1 MKINNFLIIFRCTFA
16 SFFNLKCKNMVLT
29 VCKLLIGLVLLFLG
43 GNWLVDGG
51 VAIAKRFKISP
62 LVIGMTI
69 VAMGTSAPELIV
81 SLLAAAKGNSGIAM
95 GNVIGSNIA
104 NIGLILGLTALICPI
119 IAKGKDIVLNGL
131 AMIIISAIL
140 VLMSFTNHGLSRID
154 GAILVFGLILF
165 ITISIISGKKSKQPE
180 NEEDDT
186 PSMKLL
192 PAFLLVVVSC
202 GMLAF
207 GADML
212 IDNAT
217 IIAKALNISDKVIG
231 LTIVALGTSLPEL
244 AASLIAA
251 TKKQMDISLGNV
263 IGSNIFNI
271 LAVLGISS
279 TICPIPVDFSNYETD
294 FVYMLLFG
302 TLLITFIL
310 PWKSNIKRYQKSHSV
325 SEFKSLTNGVLGRI
339 SGFILLAVY
348 VYYVIRLF

>member
-1 MKINNFLIIFRCTFA
+1 
-16 SFFNLKCKNMVLT
+16 
-29 VCKLLIGLVLLFLG
+29 
-43 GNWLVDGG
+43 
-51 VAIAKRFKISP
+51 
-62 LVIGMTI
+62 
-69 VAMGTSAPELIV
+69 
-81 SLLAAAKGNSGIAM
+81 
-95 GNVIGSNIA
+95 
-104 NIGLILGLTALICPI
+104 
-119 IAKGKDIVLNGL
+119 
-131 AMIIISAIL
+131 MIIVSAIL
-140 VLMSFTNHGLSRID
+140 VVMSFTKHGLSRID

-165 ITISIISGKKSKQPE
+165 ITISIISGKKNKQPE
-180 NEEDDT
+180 NEEEDT

-271 LAVLGISS
+271 LAVLGISLV
-279 TICPIPVDFSNYETD
+279 T
-294 FVYMLLFG
+294 
-302 TLLITFIL
+302 
-310 PWKSNIKRYQKSHSV
+310 
-325 SEFKSLTNGVLGRI
+325 
-339 SGFILLAVY
+339 
-348 VYYVIRLF
+348 

>member
-1 MKINNFLIIFRCTFA
+1 MIW
-16 SFFNLKCKNMVLT
+16 V
-29 VCKLLIGLVLLFLG
+29 VCKLLIGLVLLFFG

-51 VAIAKRFKISP
+51 VAIAKRFRISP

-81 SLLAAAKGNSGIAM
+81 SLLAAVKGNSGIAM
-95 GNVIGSNIA
+95 GNVVGSNIA
-104 NIGLILGLTALICPI
+104 NIGLILGLTAIICPI
-119 IAKGKDIVLNGL
+119 IAKGKDIINNGL
-131 AMIIISAIL
+131 AMIIISALL
-140 VLMSFTNHGLSRID
+140 VLMAFTNHGLSRID
-154 GAILVFGLILF
+154 GLILVLGLIAF
-165 ITISIISGKKSKQPE
+165 VFISIISGKKSDQ
-180 NEEDDT
+180 NSDIAEEESPT
-186 PSMKLL
+186 MKTL
-192 PAFLLVVVSC
+192 PALLLVVFSC
-202 GMLAF
+202 CMLAY
-207 GADML
+207 GANML

-279 TICPIPVDFSNYETD
+279 TICPIPVDFSHYETD

-339 SGFILLAVY
+339 SGCILLAVY
-348 VYYVIRLF
+348 VYFIIRLF

>member
-1 MKINNFLIIFRCTFA
+1 
-16 SFFNLKCKNMVLT
+16 MVWT
-29 VCKLLIGLVLLFLG
+29 VCKLLIGLILLFFG

-51 VAIAKRFKISP
+51 VAIARRFKISP

-81 SLLAAAKGNSGIAM
+81 SLLAAFKGSSGIAM

-104 NIGLILGLTALICPI
+104 NIGLILGLTAIICPI
-119 IAKGKDIVLNGL
+119 IAKGKDIIFNGL
-131 AMIIISAIL
+131 AMIIISAVL
-140 VLMSFTNHGLSRID
+140 VLMAFTDHGLSRID
-154 GAILVFGLILF
+154 GLILVSGLITF
-165 ITISIISGKKSKQPE
+165 IVVSIISGKKSNKE
-180 NEEDDT
+180 TEIEEEDSPT
-186 PSMKLL
+186 MKTF
-192 PAFLLVVVSC
+192 PALLLVIFSC
-202 GMLAF
+202 CMLAY
-207 GADML
+207 GANML

-279 TICPIPVDFSNYETD
+279 TICPIPVNFSTYETD

-302 TLLITFIL
+302 TLLVTFIL
-310 PWKSNIKRYQKSHSV
+310 PWKSNIRRYQDSRSV
-325 SEFKSLTNGVLGRI
+325 SAFKSLTNGVLGRI
-339 SGFILLAVY
+339 SGLILLAIY
-348 VYYVIRLF
+348 VFYVIRLF